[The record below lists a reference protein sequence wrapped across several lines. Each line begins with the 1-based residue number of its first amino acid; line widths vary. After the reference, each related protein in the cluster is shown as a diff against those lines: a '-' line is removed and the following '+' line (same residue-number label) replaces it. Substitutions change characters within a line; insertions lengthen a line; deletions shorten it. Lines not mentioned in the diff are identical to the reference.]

1 MEHVGMDL
9 GKKESQIVII
19 TEAGEL
25 IEKRMR
31 TERERLVEYFKD
43 RPKAKI
49 VMEASTISE
58 WVARLLEGLGHEV
71 IVADPNYA
79 PMYAQRSRRVKT
91 DRRDALALAE
101 ACKLGA
107 YRPAHR
113 TSEEQR
119 HVRAQLAVRD
129 SLVRDRAGLVTLSQA
144 ILSREGLQVPTGSSG
159 CFSERVERLGLPQPL
174 AAEIAPLLA
183 MLVPLNEQ
191 IGLLDEKLSE
201 LGRKD
206 ERVKRLMTMPE
217 IGPVTA
223 VAFVATLDEAGR
235 FRGAHQVEASGA
247 AGVELERGAKAG
259 PHHQGGQLP
268 PALAAGGSGLARGH
282 PQEAA
287 RDAGAAGVDRAHR
300 PPPRPARRRRGPGP
314 QAQRDSLRDVAGR
327 LGLRPDDAQGCGAQ
341 QGRTGGLRTTRQ
353 SSAYLLSLGSNYG
366 SGERGKCLGRC

>member
-9 GKKESQIVII
+9 GKKESQIAIL

-31 TERERLVEYFKD
+31 TERERLVAYFKD

-49 VMEASTISE
+49 LIEASTISE

-91 DRRDALALAE
+91 DRRDALGLAE

-159 CFSERVERLGLPQPL
+159 CFSERVERLGLPAQL

-235 FRGAHQVEASGA
+235 FRGAHQVEAYLGLVPREWSSSE
-247 AGVELERGAKAG
+247 VQRRGHITKAG
-259 PHHQGGQLP
+259 NSRMRWL
-268 PALAAGGSGLARGH
+268 LV
-282 PQEAA
+282 EAA
-287 RDAGAAGVDRAHR
+287 WRVATHKKRSETQALREWTER
-300 PPPRPARRRRGPGP
+300 IARRR
-314 QAQRDSLRDVAGR
+314 
-327 LGLRPDDAQGCGAQ
+327 GLRVAVVALARKLSGILYAMWRDG
-341 QGRTGGLRTTRQ
+341 
-353 SSAYLLSLGSNYG
+353 SAYDPAKLKGALRSKV
-366 SGERGKCLGRC
+366 EQVA

>member
-9 GKKESQIVII
+9 GKKESQIAIL

-31 TERERLVEYFKD
+31 TERDRLVAYFKD

-49 VMEASTISE
+49 LIEASTISE
-58 WVARLLEGLGHEV
+58 WVARLLEELGHEV
-71 IVADPNYA
+71 IVADPNFA

-159 CFSERVERLGLPQPL
+159 CFGERVKRLGLPPQL
-174 AAEIAPLLA
+174 AAEIAPLLT

-206 ERVKRLMTMPE
+206 ERVKRLMTMPQ

-235 FRGAHQVEASGA
+235 FRGAHQVEAYLGLVPREWSSSE
-247 AGVELERGAKAG
+247 VQRRGHITKAG
-259 PHHQGGQLP
+259 NSRMRWL
-268 PALAAGGSGLARGH
+268 LV
-282 PQEAA
+282 EAA
-287 RDAGAAGVDRAHR
+287 WRVATHKKR
-300 PPPRPARRRRGPGP
+300 PETQALREWTERIARRR
-314 QAQRDSLRDVAGR
+314 
-327 LGLRPDDAQGCGAQ
+327 GLRVAVVALARKLSGILYAMWRD
-341 QGRTGGLRTTRQ
+341 
-353 SSAYLLSLGSNYG
+353 SSAYDPAKLNGALHRKV
-366 SGERGKCLGRC
+366 EQVA